1 MVFRSSHLESN
12 AAHSKE
18 TDNATKSAV
27 STNIPAPLDRFRG
40 KKGYLSVSNLV
51 AQFWCEQQMEYN
63 FLIPEQKPD
72 TEEVQIGR
80 SIHLAR
86 GTYATKLFNQSQGL
100 QFKVNNGE
108 LVPFVQREINKKCK
122 KIISIYKAM
131 IQFSKSYDINILCKV
146 IGNRQLIYRKK
157 YVLPCVLTCEH

>member
-1 MVFRSSHLESN
+1 MVFPSSHLESD

-18 TDNATKSAV
+18 TDNATKGAV
-27 STNIPAPLDRFRG
+27 STNIPAPLDRFRV

-86 GTYATKLFNQSQGL
+86 GTYATKLFNQSRGYSSRL
-100 QFKVNNGE
+100 IMESLFHSSRGKLTKNA
-108 LVPFVQREINKKCK
+108 KK
-122 KIISIYKAM
+122 
-131 IQFSKSYDINILCKV
+131 
-146 IGNRQLIYRKK
+146 
-157 YVLPCVLTCEH
+157 

>member
-1 MVFRSSHLESN
+1 MADSQKVDDIRHDDQNSIEVEIVSDLEFNMLDNAIQAAILQESN

-18 TDNATKSAV
+18 TDNAAKGAV
-27 STNIPAPLDRFRG
+27 STNIPAPFDRFRG
-40 KKGYLSVSNLV
+40 EKGYLSVSNLV

-86 GTYATKLFNQSQGL
+86 GTYATKLLNQSQGL

-108 LVPFVQREINKKCK
+108 LVPFVQREINKIYK
-122 KIISIYKAM
+122 KIIISIYKAM
-131 IQFSKSYDINILCKV
+131 I
-146 IGNRQLIYRKK
+146 
-157 YVLPCVLTCEH
+157 